1 MDGSRVIL
9 ECLIKEGVDIVF
21 GYPGGAVIPLYDA
34 LYDYKD
40 KIKHIRTSHEQ
51 GAVHAADGY
60 ARNSDR
66 NRMQLM
72 QRAVMLVLQAR
83 LVYALQLLALVQQT
97 LLQVLQQL
105 IWILLPWC
113 VLVVKFLHPCLV
125 KILFK
130 K

>member
-60 ARNSDR
+60 ARSSGNVGVCFLTSGPGAT
-66 NRMQLM
+66 N
-72 QRAVMLVLQAR
+72 AITGIAT
-83 LVYALQLLALVQQT
+83 A
-97 LLQVLQQL
+97 